1 MNRTSFVFL
10 ALSTAFICAAA
21 SPETSSKND
30 ADRALSILARTK
42 TTRATYSL
50 YSWNR
55 ITPPDRPSTE
65 EWSAE
70 FNDGPLHRVE
80 TPRDRLVANCVEK
93 SGTAYHVATTQTFSG
108 PGVAGA
114 ACGIDTNTPIIS
126 IRYIGHVVDRAGRA
140 ERVEVTDA
148 QRIRT
153 YDVTRDGILI
163 RTIYALNTPEKPVVL
178 DVETAALV
186 RALPRQSIFDA
197 DSLSES
203 VVPGAY
209 KKPPASRP

>member
-1 MNRTSFVFL
+1 MNRKSCVFICVG
-10 ALSTAFICAAA
+10 AAFICAAA
-21 SPETSSKND
+21 SPETSSKD
-30 ADRALSILARTK
+30 GDRALSVLTRTK

-108 PGVAGA
+108 SGVAGA

-126 IRYIGHVVDRAGRA
+126 IRYIGHVVDRAGEA
-140 ERVEVTDA
+140 DRVEVTDA

-153 YDVTRDGILI
+153 YDVTSDGILI
-163 RTIYALNTPEKPVVL
+163 RTIYALNTPNKPVVL
-178 DVETAALV
+178 EVETAALV
-186 RALPRQSIFDA
+186 RTLPPRNIFDVA
-197 DSLSES
+197 SLTES
-203 VVPGAY
+203 VVPDAY
-209 KKPPASRP
+209 RKPPSSWP